1 MDITKLI
8 EAYDTYFGDEPVDPN
23 KLTDEQIDEIIGLET
38 DLWKAINSLI
48 IAKKLFANRRQI
60 VEKKEKI
67 ATKIIARIL
76 KRLGEHSWENEDGK
90 ALFCPSYVFDVD
102 MTTLPKDYVSSN
114 RSKINWALARGESI
128 EGVTVTDSHWYV
140 RVY

>member
-1 MDITKLI
+1 
-8 EAYDTYFGDEPVDPN
+8 
-23 KLTDEQIDEIIGLET
+23 
-38 DLWKAINSLI
+38 LI

-67 ATKIIARIL
+67 ATKMIARIL

-102 MTTLPKDYVSSN
+102 MNSLPKEYVSSN
-114 RSKINWALARGESI
+114 RPKINGALARGESI
-128 EGVTVTDSHWYV
+128 TGVTVTDSHGYV